1 MFTIRPYTGPPA
13 RLLASRQY
21 AVANRVVTKCPR
33 RCTRSTVS
41 HSCSDIEKIIRSRST
56 PALLTRM
63 SSRPYA
69 SSAAATSRSPVD
81 HSPTSPAT
89 ATPAPASRHTASRSD
104 PGRSLSTKDAPACA
118 SARAS
123 ARPSPLAAPVT
134 TATRPSKTPPDTGQY
149 PGPDS
154 SPPSATNSLP
164 VE

>member
-1 MFTIRPYTGPPA
+1 MA
-13 RLLASRQY
+13 K
-21 AVANRVVTKCPR
+21 RVVTKCPR

-41 HSCSDIEKIIRSRST
+41 HSAADIEKIIRSRST

-89 ATPAPASRHTASRSD
+89 TTHGPKSHTGSN
-104 PGRSLSTKDAPACA
+104 PGRSFSTSDAPAAA

-134 TATRPSKTPPDTGQY
+134 TATRPARTSEGTSDTAQH

>member
-13 RLLASRQY
+13 CLLRSRQY
-21 AVANRVVTKCPR
+21 AVTNRVVTKCPR

-41 HSCSDIEKIIRSRST
+41 HSAADIEKIIRSRST

-81 HSPTSPAT
+81 HSPISPGTTT
-89 ATPAPASRHTASRSD
+89 APSTMASK
-104 PGRSLSTKDAPACA
+104 PGRSFSTSDAPAAA

-134 TATRPSKTPPDTGQY
+134 IATRPESTPGTAPATAQY

>member
-1 MFTIRPYTGPPA
+1 M
-13 RLLASRQY
+13 SR
-21 AVANRVVTKCPR
+21 
-33 RCTRSTVS
+33 
-41 HSCSDIEKIIRSRST
+41 
-56 PALLTRM
+56 
-63 SSRPYA
+63 RPYA

-89 ATPAPASRHTASRSD
+89 PTRAPASRHTASRSG

-123 ARPSPLAAPVT
+123 ARPSPFAAPVT
-134 TATRPSKTPPDTGQY
+134 MATRPSRMPDTGQY

-154 SPPSATNSLP
+154 RPPSATNSLP

>member
-1 MFTIRPYTGPPA
+1 
-13 RLLASRQY
+13 
-21 AVANRVVTKCPR
+21 
-33 RCTRSTVS
+33 VS
-41 HSCSDIEKIIRSRST
+41 HSEADIEKTIRSRST

-89 ATPAPASRHTASRSD
+89 ATHDPASRHTASRSG
-104 PGRSLSTKDAPACA
+104 PGRSLSTKNAPACA

-134 TATRPSKTPPDTGQY
+134 TATRPSRTPDTGQY

-154 SPPSATNSLP
+154 RPPSATNSLP

>member
-1 MFTIRPYTGPPA
+1 VFTIRPYTGPPA
-13 RLLASRQY
+13 CLLASRQY
-21 AVANRVVTKCPR
+21 AVAKRVVTKCPR
-33 RCTRSTVS
+33 RCTRRTVS
-41 HSCSDIEKIIRSRST
+41 HSEADIEKIIRSRST
-56 PALLTRM
+56 PALLTTM

-81 HSPTSPAT
+81 HSPMSPGTTTALSEAT
-89 ATPAPASRHTASRSD
+89 TGSK
-104 PGRSLSTKDAPACA
+104 PGRSLSTKDAPAPA
-118 SARAS
+118 SASAS

-134 TATRPSKTPPDTGQY
+134 IATRPSRLSRSEDIGQY